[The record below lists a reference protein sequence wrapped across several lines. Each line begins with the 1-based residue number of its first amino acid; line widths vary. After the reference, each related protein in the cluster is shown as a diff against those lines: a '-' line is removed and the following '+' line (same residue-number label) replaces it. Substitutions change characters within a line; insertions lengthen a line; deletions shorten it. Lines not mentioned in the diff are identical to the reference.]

1 MSILYNKTATKY
13 WYTTNQYNVSKY
25 TTTWT
30 TFQCAIQPVWIKDWI
45 EWVALL
51 ETKKLYCDIKVQV
64 WDKIV
69 CWWKTYIVNSVQ
81 ERDWLKRKYYKAF
94 INESNWN

>member
-25 TTTWT
+25 DSTWT
-30 TFQCAIQPVWIKDWI
+30 VFQCAIQPVSTRDWI

-51 ETKKLYCDIKVQV
+51 ETKKLYCDLQVQV

-69 CWWKTYIVNSVQ
+69 CNWKVYIVNSVQ